1 MERVPGTEPTST
13 GGQSQIGQAKEQAK
27 QQTQQV
33 AQQARQQASDL
44 ASRGGEQVKGQLA
57 NQKHNAAQ
65 RMSPVQAALRETGQ
79 QLRNQGQGPVAEY
92 ADKAADQVERFA
104 GYLRENDVDSLLN
117 DARGFAR
124 RNPAVFLGSAAAL
137 GFLATRFLKSSSQ
150 EEGYSAD
157 YYGYYRG
164 TTSTAT
170 SRASVT
176 YGTTTEGPT
185 TTLPPSDL
193 VDVEVPPRAGTS
205 EPLSDRGPTEP
216 PRDLGRG
223 R

>member
-13 GGQSQIGQAKEQAK
+13 GGQSQVGQVKEQAK

-65 RMSPVQAALRETGQ
+65 RMTPVQAALRETGQ

-92 ADKAADQVERFA
+92 ADKAADQIERFA
-104 GYLRENDVDSLLN
+104 GYLRENDVDTLLN

-124 RNPAVFLGSAAAL
+124 NNPAVFLGGAAAL
-137 GFLATRFLKSSSQ
+137 GFIATRFLKSSS
-150 EEGYSAD
+150 EEAYSGD
-157 YYGYYRG
+157 YGYRSEERRVG
-164 TTSTAT
+164 KECR
-170 SRASVT
+170 SRWSP
-176 YGTTTEGPT
+176 YH
-185 TTLPPSDL
+185 
-193 VDVEVPPRAGTS
+193 
-205 EPLSDRGPTEP
+205 
-216 PRDLGRG
+216 
-223 R
+223 